1 MIFRSPYPDV
11 PVPDVALH
19 RFVLAG
25 AAERADQPALIDG
38 PSGRALTYGQLAA
51 GVERLAAGL
60 TARGFRRGDVLAL
73 FMPNLPEFALALHVT
88 LASGGV
94 VTTVTSLATVQD
106 AEYQLRNAGARF
118 LVTVAPFL
126 DRAAPAAAQV
136 GIEQLFVVGEARGV
150 TPFGALLEAGGS
162 APRPSLAT
170 ARDLAVLPYSSGT
183 TGFPKGVMLTH
194 RNLVANLIQTA
205 TVHHV
210 VAADRIIAVLPFFHI
225 YGMQVVMNLA
235 LWQGATL
242 VTMPRFELEPFLALL
257 EAHRITRAFVVPP
270 LVLALANDPAVDRYD
285 VSSLRG
291 VMSGAAPLDAALEA
305 ACARRLSCAL
315 IQGYGLTEASPVT
328 HAVSDEPGA
337 ARPGSIGPLLPNT
350 ECRVVDPASGSDLGP
365 GEDGELWI
373 RGPQVMSGYLNN
385 PEATAATLDAAGW
398 LHTGHRPRGSG
409 RVLHDRGPSQGADQV
424 QGLPGAARRARGD
437 AADPSGGGRCRRH
450 PHPRRGVRRG
460 AQGLRGVAARR
471 AAGGAPGLRRR
482 ARRTVQEDPR
492 RGSGGC
498 DSAVT
503 VRKDPAARTEA
514 TRAGRA
520 DLSAPDLIAV
530 RGSAFRSSARS
541 RADRTAAV
549 PLPKRAAP
557 AGRRRA
563 PAPT

>member
-1 MIFRSPYPDV
+1 MIFRSPHPDV
-11 PVPDVALH
+11 AVPDVALQ
-19 RFVLAG
+19 RFVLRE
-25 AAERADQPALIDG
+25 AAQRGDKPALIDG
-38 PSGRALTYGQLAA
+38 PSGRVLTYAGLAT
-51 GVERLAAGL
+51 GVDRLAAGL
-60 TARGFRRGDVLAL
+60 AARGFGKGEVLGL
-73 FMPNLPEFALALHVT
+73 FMPNLPEFALAFHAT
-88 LASGGV
+88 LTAGGV
-94 VTTVTSLATVQD
+94 VTTVNSLATVQD

-150 TPFGALLEAGGS
+150 TPFGALLDAGAS
-162 APRPSLAT
+162 APGPSLAT

-205 TVHHV
+205 TVQHV
-210 VAADRIIAVLPFFHI
+210 GAADRIIAVLPFFHI

-373 RGPQVMSGYLNN
+373 RGPQVMAGYLNN

-398 LHTGHRPRGSG
+398 LHTGDIG
-409 RVLHDRGPSQGADQV
+409 RVDRDGYFTIVDRLKELTKYKGFQVPPAELEAVLRGHPAVAD
-424 QGLPGAARRARGD
+424 AAVVPLADRECGEVPKAFVVLRGD
-437 AADPSGGGRCRRH
+437 VSAADLMAYVAERVAPYKRIRALEIIDAIPKSPSGKI
-450 PHPRRGVRRG
+450 
-460 AQGLRGVAARR
+460 
-471 AAGGAPGLRRR
+471 LRR
-482 ARRTVQEDPR
+482 VLKE
-492 RGSGGC
+492 RGQ
-498 DSAVT
+498 
-503 VRKDPAARTEA
+503 
-514 TRAGRA
+514 
-520 DLSAPDLIAV
+520 AV
-530 RGSAFRSSARS
+530 RA
-541 RADRTAAV
+541 
-549 PLPKRAAP
+549 
-557 AGRRRA
+557 
-563 PAPT
+563 